1 MRVRNVIEHDFKSIL
16 VSIISKQFLTQIS
29 RVYMFMNTSF
39 DILIAL
45 CFVNTYGLSFVHI
58 PYQCTNILLE
68 YLSYMSYVATSSVN
82 TLTKWRLNKFMI
94 LDHKYN

>member
-1 MRVRNVIEHDFKSIL
+1 
-16 VSIISKQFLTQIS
+16 
-29 RVYMFMNTSF
+29 MNTSF
-39 DILIAL
+39 NILIAL
-45 CFVNTYGLSFVHI
+45 CFVNTYVLSFVQI

-94 LDHKYN
+94 LYHKYNYNDDPLSLLGPPILVSLYK